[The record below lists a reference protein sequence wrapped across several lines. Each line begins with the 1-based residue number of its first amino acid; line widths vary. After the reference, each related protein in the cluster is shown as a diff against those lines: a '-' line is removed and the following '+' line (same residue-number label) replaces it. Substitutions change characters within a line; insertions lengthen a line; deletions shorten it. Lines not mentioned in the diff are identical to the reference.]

1 MSQNVKIQ
9 FAEGA
14 QDIGLAIMLHDLLTQ
29 NIEQHPRKQADFKK
43 LNLPV
48 GLNVCDDEFISFWIS
63 TRVISPL
70 GFRLNSAFETKPWV
84 QLFSGF
90 PANSSV
96 GRPKL
101 LGHMI

>member
-48 GLNVCDDEFISFWIS
+48 GLNVCDDEFISFWFS
-63 TRVISPL
+63 ARVISPP
-70 GFRLNSAFETKPWV
+70 GFQA
-84 QLFSGF
+84 
-90 PANSSV
+90 
-96 GRPKL
+96 
-101 LGHMI
+101 